1 MFANDILNWIF
12 FLARIIDCFTKNLKF
27 LLGWIDI
34 KYVDLEKFSIFH
46 TQFNVEE
53 NLSFTYL
60 ERSFPCLPKYC
71 VGEKTL
77 LFALPFPIFDLVHM
91 QVILS
96 NFDIDEQLF
105 TQTAF
110 TR

>member
-1 MFANDILNWIF
+1 MNSMSDK
-12 FLARIIDCFTKNLKF
+12 KNP
-27 LLGWIDI
+27 IA
-34 KYVDLEKFSIFH
+34 
-46 TQFNVEE
+46 
-53 NLSFTYL
+53 YL
-60 ERSFPCLPKYC
+60 EQTITRLPIIF
-71 VGEKTL
+71 VWGEKTL

-96 NFDIDEQLF
+96 NFSIFDIDEQLF

>member
-1 MFANDILNWIF
+1 MYFSPSFKIKKKSNMPEKP
-12 FLARIIDCFTKNLKF
+12 FTC
-27 LLGWIDI
+27 
-34 KYVDLEKFSIFH
+34 LESR
-46 TQFNVEE
+46 
-53 NLSFTYL
+53 LPYL
-60 ERSFPCLPKYC
+60 PNNC
-71 VGEKTL
+71 VGEKTP

>member
-1 MFANDILNWIF
+1 MRNGAKSAQTVNSFYYESQTNT
-12 FLARIIDCFTKNLKF
+12 IIEKNPFTC
-27 LLGWIDI
+27 
-34 KYVDLEKFSIFH
+34 LESR
-46 TQFNVEE
+46 
-53 NLSFTYL
+53 L
-60 ERSFPCLPKYC
+60 PCLPNNC
-71 VGEKTL
+71 VGEKTP